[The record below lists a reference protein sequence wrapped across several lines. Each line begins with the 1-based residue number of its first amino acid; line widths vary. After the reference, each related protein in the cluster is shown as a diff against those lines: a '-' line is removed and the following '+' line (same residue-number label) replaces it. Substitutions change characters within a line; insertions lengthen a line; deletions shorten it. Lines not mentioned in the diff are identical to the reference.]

1 MFLMLSKLSLANMG
15 REATEGVANLQE
27 NAHPAKL
34 MEYTRGWKMFKVL

>member
-1 MFLMLSKLSLANMG
+1 MLSKLSLVNMG

-34 MEYTRGWKMFKVL
+34 MDYTRGWKDV